1 MGLFIQ
7 YDSINKIKIL
17 IMAYKISVIILSL
30 SFLLIVRKY
39 WKAKEEKD
47 TCYLN
52 LDKHV
57 KYIKEFQ
64 AEAQEN
70 KLVFERNI
78 KNQESEIEET
88 KKDKINTESKLRFCE
103 NQNKNQ
109 LSDLRNKET
118 EVNEKE
124 DYEKLREDYERL
136 QKTKDE
142 LSVQV
147 QNHLKEKDNLL
158 EKLQELEK
166 ISINGAE
173 VKDQVIN
180 SQNKVIENQQESLKD
195 NLDKKEHLQISS
207 NEKSAFNNSLVN
219 QKKSESEFL
228 DDKVNKNFLDAPV
241 EEKHDEKEDGFHDA
255 NDSVIIG

>member
-1 MGLFIQ
+1 MFQQKWLPQTFPRV
-7 YDSINKIKIL
+7 L
-17 IMAYKISVIILSL
+17 SVELMEDD
-30 SFLLIVRKY
+30 F
-39 WKAKEEKD
+39 
-47 TCYLN
+47 
-52 LDKHV
+52 H
-57 KYIKEFQ
+57 
-64 AEAQEN
+64 
-70 KLVFERNI
+70 
-78 KNQESEIEET
+78 
-88 KKDKINTESKLRFCE
+88 
-103 NQNKNQ
+103 
-109 LSDLRNKET
+109 RNKET
-118 EVNEKE
+118 EVNEKENELLGKEQDLKSVSEKFRFMKE

-195 NLDKKEHLQISS
+195 NLDKKEHLQIPS

>member
-1 MGLFIQ
+1 
-7 YDSINKIKIL
+7 
-17 IMAYKISVIILSL
+17 MAYKISVIILSL

-109 LSDLRNKET
+109 LSDLRFKSSFFI
-118 EVNEKE
+118 
-124 DYEKLREDYERL
+124 L
-136 QKTKDE
+136 QP
-142 LSVQV
+142 QFFIF
-147 QNHLKEKDNLL
+147 
-158 EKLQELEK
+158 
-166 ISINGAE
+166 ISFST
-173 VKDQVIN
+173 
-180 SQNKVIENQQESLKD
+180 SQ
-195 NLDKKEHLQISS
+195 HQIQFS
-207 NEKSAFNNSLVN
+207 KF
-219 QKKSESEFL
+219 
-228 DDKVNKNFLDAPV
+228 
-241 EEKHDEKEDGFHDA
+241 
-255 NDSVIIG
+255 